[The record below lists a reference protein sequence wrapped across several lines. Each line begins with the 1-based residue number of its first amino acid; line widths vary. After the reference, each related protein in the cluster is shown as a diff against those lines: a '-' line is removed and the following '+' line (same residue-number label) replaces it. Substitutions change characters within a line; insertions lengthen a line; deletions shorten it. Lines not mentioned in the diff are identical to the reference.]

1 MGLNTGTSTHL
12 HTQDIPDKVN
22 KIIVS
27 TDAQRIQRVLDIH
40 ISQLTAQ

>member
-22 KIIVS
+22 YSKHRCPAYPTS
-27 TDAQRIQRVLDIH
+27 TGY